1 MRRKSKLDL
10 EDIRNIFVKV
20 SLILLAVLMIAVVL
34 GLTLLLVCLIVSL
47 AKNW

>member
-1 MRRKSKLDL
+1 MDL
-10 EDIRNIFVKV
+10 EDIRKIFVKV

-34 GLTLLLVCLIVSL
+34 GLTLWLVWMIISL

>member
-1 MRRKSKLDL
+1 MEKQMDL
-10 EDIRNIFVKV
+10 ENIRKIFVKV

-34 GLTLLLVCLIVSL
+34 GLTLWLVWMIVSL

>member
-1 MRRKSKLDL
+1 MDL

-20 SLILLAVLMIAVVL
+20 SLVLLAVLMIALVF
-34 GLTLLLVCLIVSL
+34 GLTLWLVWMIVIL

>member
-1 MRRKSKLDL
+1 MDL

-34 GLTLLLVCLIVSL
+34 GLALLLVCLIVSL

>member
-1 MRRKSKLDL
+1 MDL
-10 EDIRNIFVKV
+10 EDIRKIFVKV

-34 GLTLLLVCLIVSL
+34 VLTLWLVWMIVSL

>member
-1 MRRKSKLDL
+1 MDL
-10 EDIRNIFVKV
+10 ENIRKIFVKV

-34 GLTLLLVCLIVSL
+34 GLTLWLVWMIVSL

>member
-1 MRRKSKLDL
+1 MDL

-20 SLILLAVLMIAVVL
+20 SLILLAVLMITVVL
-34 GLTLLLVCLIVSL
+34 CLTLLLVCLIVSL